1 MQLFE
6 IKTPLNKQIRLTK
19 ENWNK
24 IITEK
29 HPVMKD
35 HFDEIKNTLEN
46 SEIIRL
52 SKWDPTVWLYY
63 RKSDNYYICVVTK
76 IENSTGFIITT
87 YLTDK
92 IKIGEELWK
101 R

>member
-1 MQLFE
+1 MKLFE

-19 ENWNK
+19 GSWDK
-24 IITEK
+24 IIIEK

-35 HFDEIKNTLEN
+35 RFDEIKNTLEN

-52 SKWDPTVWLYY
+52 SKWDPNCMVILQ
-63 RKSDNYYICVVTK
+63 K
-76 IENSTGFIITT
+76 
-87 YLTDK
+87 
-92 IKIGEELWK
+92 K